1 MDDSSLY
8 PTPKREGEVE
18 GRQKESG
25 GKWGEEWRRRG
36 GKTFLPAFLSLR
48 LFLSSLMNPWVGEGG
63 GGIFEW

>member
-8 PTPKREGEVE
+8 STPKREAEVE

-36 GKTFLPAFLSLR
+36 GKTFLLSVPST
-48 LFLSSLMNPWVGEGG
+48 LSFFSFMNPWVGEEGG
-63 GGIFEW
+63 GGEYI